1 MDIERDALA
10 NIKEVLKT
18 TPRGM
23 NVMEIANAIS
33 MNRQSVAKYM
43 EMLVISGFVDV
54 KNFGSSKVYYLSQ
67 RLPISAILSLSSD
80 FIIILDKDLKIVH
93 ANDKFLDFYKIKRE
107 DLIYQNAE
115 NLSFPLEFDPPI
127 GMNIKDALGGRESS
141 INAVY
146 KKKKEEHF
154 FIIKFIPLVFEDGKK
169 GVTIIFIDNTEQRKI
184 ELAINASEHK
194 LRSIID
200 QSVDGILLTDEQGTV
215 IEYNT
220 GEETITGIKKEDA
233 LGKKVWD
240 IIAETIPSEKRYK
253 ESLKQF
259 KPMAKK
265 FLDVGSGPY
274 DSKYIETPIGCT
286 DGKIKTVQL
295 VVFSIKTDN
304 GFMLCQIA
312 RDITDR
318 KQIEDM
324 LRDSENKYRVLAE
337 GTAAA
342 LVVINNDKFIEI
354 NNATE
359 MMTGY
364 SKDELLKMDFWSII
378 HPDYREFVK
387 GKYLARLRG
396 EPVSPYELMFI
407 TKSGEERWAE
417 ASGGRTTYKG
427 DTVNVLTYYDITDR
441 KKSLEDLTRS
451 ETNLA
456 MSQEIAHLGSWDV
469 DINGHV
475 SVSSDECYRIFG
487 LDPKGPRKSFE
498 EFMAFLHPDD
508 RETIQNYVDSAISTG
523 KMFNTRFRIILS
535 DGSIRHIHCVLKPA
549 LDNTGAPVTM
559 VGTVQDITEQW
570 VMEEELK
577 KSNAMIYRA
586 QSIAHL
592 GCFSYDMITNKLKL
606 SEEDYKI
613 FGYEQDRS
621 KLDYTEVLNIVH
633 PDDRGRM
640 VNSIHDSLNNS
651 RPFRIEY
658 RIIRGD
664 GSERLIYTEGEFSFD
679 GTGKPYMMVGVNKDV
694 TDEKRSRNRMS
705 YLATFPVLNPNPIIE
720 ISEAGTVNFAN
731 PAANAIFQDLTALGI
746 KHPLFDG
753 LHDILD
759 GMQTTTTSKPILRD
773 IKVSDRYYQVII
785 HNVPN
790 RKLTRVYLID
800 VTERKQAETALLEG
814 EATLNLA
821 RQHMNM
827 GMWSM
832 DLERGIF
839 QFTDEVYTVLGL
851 APQSFKPT
859 YENLLQA
866 VVPEDKERVKKALG
880 DLLTNGKHY
889 KLEFS
894 LIRRDGVRLSIM
906 AEGERV
912 MDNGRPIKII
922 GVCFDRTKHDQAS
935 KELS

>member
-23 NVMEIANAIS
+23 NVMEIANAID

-93 ANDKFLDFYKIKRE
+93 ANDKFMDFYKIKRE

-115 NLSFPLEFDPPI
+115 NLSFPLEFEPPI
-127 GMNIKDALGGRESS
+127 GKNIKDALGGIESS

-146 KKKKEEHF
+146 NKKKEEHF

-184 ELAINASEHK
+184 EMAIKSSEYK
-194 LRSIID
+194 LRSIIE
-200 QSVDGILLTDEQGTV
+200 QSIDGILLTDEQGTI
-215 IEYNT
+215 IEYNN
-220 GEETITGIKKEDA
+220 GYEVITGIKNEDA

-240 IIAETIPSEKRYK
+240 IIYDTMPSEKKSEEY
-253 ESLKQF
+253 LKQL
-259 KPMAKK
+259 KPMVKK
-265 FLDVGSGPY
+265 FLHSGSGPY
-274 DSKYIETPIGCT
+274 AGKYLETLIQCS
-286 DGKIKTVQL
+286 DGKMKTIQSL
-295 VVFSIKTDN
+295 VFSIKTEN
-304 GFMLCQIA
+304 GYMACQIT

-318 KQIEDM
+318 KQVEDM

-342 LVVINNDKFIEI
+342 LVVIKDDKFIEI
-354 NNATE
+354 NRATE

-364 SKDELLKMDFWSII
+364 SEDELLKIDFWSII

-387 GKYLARLRG
+387 RQYLARLRG
-396 EPVSPYELMFI
+396 EPVPPYEFKFI
-407 TKSGEERWAE
+407 TKSGEERWVE

-427 DTVNVLTYYDITDR
+427 DMVIVITYYDITDR
-441 KKSLEDLTRS
+441 KKSLEALTKS
-451 ETNLA
+451 EANLA
-456 MSQEIAHLGSWDV
+456 LSQEIAHLGSWELDL
-469 DINGHV
+469 NNHV
-475 SVSSDECYRIFG
+475 SVGSEECYRIFG

-498 EFMAFLHPDD
+498 DFMAFIHSDD
-508 RETIQNYVDSAISTG
+508 RETIRGAIDSAIKTG
-523 KMFNTRFRIILS
+523 KMHDARFRIVLS
-535 DGSIRHIHCVLKPA
+535 DGSIRHMQGGLKLA
-549 LDNTGAPVTM
+549 LDKTGVPIKM

-570 VMEEELK
+570 EMEEEIK
-577 KSNAMIYRA
+577 KNNTLISRA
-586 QSIAHL
+586 QSIAHI
-592 GCFSYDMITNKLKL
+592 GCFSYDMITNELKL
-606 SEEDYKI
+606 SEEDCKI
-613 FGYEQDRS
+613 FGYEQDRA
-621 KLDYTEVLNIVH
+621 KLEFTEILNIIH
-633 PDDRGRM
+633 PDDRDHV
-640 VNSIHDSLNNS
+640 VNSIHDSLNNG
-651 RPFRIEY
+651 RPFRVEY
-658 RIIRGD
+658 RIVRED
-664 GSERLIYTEGEFSFD
+664 GSERLIYTEGEFSID

-694 TDEKRSRNRMS
+694 TDEKRSRNRMA
-705 YLATFPVLNPNPIIE
+705 YLATFPVLNPNSIIE
-720 ISEAGTVNFAN
+720 INEDGKVNFAN
-731 PAANAIFQDLTALGI
+731 PAANANFPELTALGI
-746 KHPLFDG
+746 KHPLFDS
-753 LHDILD
+753 LQDILK
-759 GMQTTTTSKPILRD
+759 GMSDTTSKPILRD

-785 HNVPN
+785 HKVPKK
-790 RKLTRVYLID
+790 KLTRIHLID
-800 VTERKQAETALLEG
+800 VTERKQAEVALLEG
-814 EATLNLA
+814 EAALNLA
-821 RQHMNM
+821 RQHMHM

-832 DLERGIF
+832 DLERGVF
-839 QFTDEVYTVLGL
+839 QLTDEVYSVLGV

-866 VVPEDKERVKKALG
+866 VVPEDKEKVKKALN

-894 LIRRDGVRLSIM
+894 LMRHDGARLSIM
-906 AEGERV
+906 VEGERV

-922 GVCFDRTKHDQAS
+922 GLCFDKTKYHQVS